1 MTRRLAAAAGVLAAA
16 VCLGTEPRAQQATR
30 DGSADPPS
38 LVPTAHPAVAAS
50 LDGLWYAPPTGH
62 AVPPPWAALAQGARL
77 LETDNDPAAA
87 MAPLTTAVRAGGAA
101 ADYARLYLGRAL
113 NLQKRYADAEAAF
126 AAVVAR
132 PLEGALPE
140 DAALGLAEAR
150 EGRRDFA
157 GAVSAYERLLSGR
170 ASAPQV
176 AWWRL
181 GRAAEEAGLHARG
194 VEAYRRVYYDYP
206 LSTEGG
212 LAEAALKRLGVYDA
226 PVDGAREL
234 ARADVLFGA
243 RRWAAA
249 QTSYRRAVDQIGGT
263 DRERAMLRAAACDV
277 QLNRAQQVR
286 SFLRAQMDGPF
297 GEEAGFY
304 YVTSLRSAGNADE
317 YVREVRRYADRHR
330 SSAFA
335 EELLNALATHFI
347 VANQDSRAD
356 EVFRLTIERY
366 PSGRFAERAYWRS
379 GWWAY
384 RDRRFAEA
392 ASLFDRGAERFPRS
406 DYRPSWLYWG
416 GRAWQ
421 QAKRTDLSVARLSV
435 ALTDYQNSYYG
446 RLARRHLTPAQ
457 AKAVSSQFARPPAAV
472 KPFPTQDRVADL
484 LAAGLNR
491 AAIGELQYA
500 QRVWGDSP
508 ALTATLALAYHRAG
522 NLRTGINTMKR
533 AYPQWMAV
541 GGESLPREIQEV
553 VFPLNY
559 WPLLQKYAA
568 AHGLDPYLVA
578 ALVAQESTFDP
589 VIRSSAN
596 AVGLMQVLPS
606 TGREFARKLKMTTFT
621 PARLTHPETNVRL
634 GTAIFTQAV
643 KRFGGV
649 HFALA
654 AYNAGEHR
662 VATWKRD
669 RPDLP
674 QDEFIDDI
682 PFPETQNYV
691 KRILGTAEDY
701 RRLYGPK

>member
-1 MTRRLAAAAGVLAAA
+1 MTRRLAAAAGVLAVA
-16 VCLGTEPRAQQATR
+16 VCLGIEPRAQQATR
-30 DGSADPPS
+30 DGSAGPPT

-50 LDGLWYAPPTGH
+50 IDGLWYAPPAGR
-62 AVPPPWAALAQGARL
+62 AVPAAWASLAQGARL

-87 MAPLTTAVRAGGAA
+87 IAPLTAAVRAGGAP

-126 AAVVAR
+126 APIVAR
-132 PLEGALPE
+132 PLEGSLPE
-140 DAALGLAEAR
+140 NAALGLAEAR

-157 GAVSAYERLLSGR
+157 GAVAEYDRLLSGR
-170 ASAPQV
+170 VSAPQV
-176 AWWRL
+176 VWWRL
-181 GRAAEEAGLHARG
+181 GRAAEEAGEQSRG
-194 VEAYRRVYYDYP
+194 IEAYRRVYYDYP

-212 LAEAALKRLGVYDA
+212 LAETALKRLGAYDS

-249 QTSYRRAVDQIGGT
+249 QASYRRAADQISGA

-286 SFLRAQMDGPF
+286 SFLRAQMDGPL

-366 PSGRFAERAYWRS
+366 PSGRYAERAYWRS

-384 RDRRFAEA
+384 RDRKFAEA

-406 DYRPSWLYWG
+406 DYRPSWLYWS

-421 QAKRTDLSVARLSV
+421 QAKRPDLSVARLSV

-508 ALTATLALAYHRAG
+508 ALTATLALAYNRAG

-606 TGREFARKLKMTTFT
+606 TGREFARKLKMTGFT

-634 GTAIFTQAV
+634 GTAIFTQAL

-691 KRILGTAEDY
+691 KRIIGTAEDY